1 MKRFQVQPEMEL
13 KQGDLFRTCVRNI
26 QYLKRTTQI
35 GTTESQS
42 SSGVAQWAIKIHTSD
57 LNRIKKKKNKKT
69 KTVYT
74 HCRECECTILHIKC
88 KHQRK
93 QKPKKNV
100 KFTSHSQTKTFGLG
114 AQSLCLLNDFA
125 QFSNVCFLFFFYVRL
140 SQKPSQE
147 PAASAKLLYSFLS
160 GG

>member
-57 LNRIKKKKNKKT
+57 LNRIKKKKTKKQ
-69 KTVYT
+69 KQYT
-74 HCRECECTILHIKC
+74 HIAE
-88 KHQRK
+88 
-93 QKPKKNV
+93 NV
-100 KFTSHSQTKTFGLG
+100 
-114 AQSLCLLNDFA
+114 
-125 QFSNVCFLFFFYVRL
+125 NVQYCI
-140 SQKPSQE
+140 
-147 PAASAKLLYSFLS
+147 
-160 GG
+160 